1 MAPNAANGFVM
12 GSEHDHD
19 ENKQVSEEPLLE
31 DENRDGEHEKILS
44 EDIVIIHSEIH
55 SRSSS
60 SSSSS
65 SSYSS
70 PPKHLPE
77 TDSPPVQVMDRDDNS
92 NYDPDRIPSSV
103 FETSK
108 SNLQADWSCASNESL
123 FSIHIGRN
131 SFTVDAMKSGE
142 LYKSGEL
149 LAYSPELPM
158 PPPPGKESD
167 PLVESKKVVDSDDD
181 DEKEEQPP
189 AVSWKTP
196 TKSYRSNRS
205 SNSTH
210 SFSFPILAG
219 AASDSASVET
229 GEKKKQEKQSEET
242 KPPAEVE
249 NQKNSTI
256 FWKVSVNQV
265 IIVEPKKLRSNFRR
279 EGDERERE
287 TPPEICVGTKRF
299 PITAQR
305 NYSCNPAIGGF
316 VLKHEWRNTM
326 WKELIE
332 WERNLVVPRPEYQS
346 IEQGEKE
353 VVPVAGGLDSMILA
367 ALLDQCLD
375 PKYEVDLLNVSFD
388 GANAPD
394 RISAKAGIKE
404 LKKIAPLRRY
414 KSEARILLVGAGADE
429 QCAGYGRHRTK
440 CRNGSWVALDQE
452 MKLDMQRIWKR
463 NLGRDDRRIA
473 DNGKEARFPFLD
485 EDVIK
490 TLLDIPLWEIA
501 DLEQPSGKGDKKILR
516 QVAKLLGLPEIAK
529 MPKRAIQKV
538 LSLLTRT
545 LQTPDL
551 YGAIELKE
559 TGLLKEYLFGD
570 NTKLSYLRIAEHH
583 SLLRTWLCVSVYH
596 CMSSVFD
603 VQAIQIHQKLV
614 GVGVEP
620 NVILTTN
627 INPKFVG
634 DGDKLAETYTATGS
648 GEAPVNQNAYTQ

>member
-1 MAPNAANGFVM
+1 MLFQVLLNFVRFLQFCPNA
-12 GSEHDHD
+12 D
-19 ENKQVSEEPLLE
+19 K
-31 DENRDGEHEKILS
+31 
-44 EDIVIIHSEIH
+44 
-55 SRSSS
+55 
-60 SSSSS
+60 
-65 SSYSS
+65 
-70 PPKHLPE
+70 
-77 TDSPPVQVMDRDDNS
+77 
-92 NYDPDRIPSSV
+92 
-103 FETSK
+103 
-108 SNLQADWSCASNESL
+108 
-123 FSIHIGRN
+123 
-131 SFTVDAMKSGE
+131 
-142 LYKSGEL
+142 
-149 LAYSPELPM
+149 
-158 PPPPGKESD
+158 
-167 PLVESKKVVDSDDD
+167 
-181 DEKEEQPP
+181 
-189 AVSWKTP
+189 
-196 TKSYRSNRS
+196 
-205 SNSTH
+205 
-210 SFSFPILAG
+210 
-219 AASDSASVET
+219 
-229 GEKKKQEKQSEET
+229 
-242 KPPAEVE
+242 
-249 NQKNSTI
+249 
-256 FWKVSVNQV
+256 
-265 IIVEPKKLRSNFRR
+265 
-279 EGDERERE
+279 
-287 TPPEICVGTKRF
+287 
-299 PITAQR
+299 
-305 NYSCNPAIGGF
+305 
-316 VLKHEWRNTM
+316 
-326 WKELIE
+326 
-332 WERNLVVPRPEYQS
+332 
-346 IEQGEKE
+346 GEKE

-404 LKKIAPLRRY
+404 LKKIAPIRDKACHDLNIGTALWLAARGKIKQY

>member
-31 DENRDGEHEKILS
+31 DENRDGEHKKILS
-44 EDIVIIHSEIH
+44 EDIVIIHSETH

-92 NYDPDRIPSSV
+92 NYDPGRIPSSV

-167 PLVESKKVVDSDDD
+167 PLVESSAKVVDSDDD
-181 DEKEEQPP
+181 EKEQPP

-219 AASDSASVET
+219 AASDSASVEK
-229 GEKKKQEKQSEET
+229 GEQKKQEKQSEET

-249 NQKNSTI
+249 NQKNSTMC
-256 FWKVSVNQV
+256 VSSLRLS
-265 IIVEPKKLRSNFRR
+265 IVMSLMTVDQWDHRRLSDLFLNEPSLKPLPRVLVVSSLIHIVSNVSRRISPVTKEASFKLSTGRR
-279 EGDERERE
+279 RERERDTAGDMCGVRIE
-287 TPPEICVGTKRF
+287 LSTPLLEPRFEQCRRKEDSSSTNNLF
-299 PITAQR
+299 PIVIQPLVEGVLL
-305 NYSCNPAIGGF
+305 NF
-316 VLKHEWRNTM
+316 VRFLQFCPNVISLARFSFR
-326 WKELIE
+326 I
-332 WERNLVVPRPEYQS
+332 LVVLNESVRRRTS
-346 IEQGEKE
+346 LHTIFQGEQE
-353 VVPVAGGLDSMILA
+353 VVPVAVLFSGGLDSVILA
-367 ALLDQCLD
+367 ALLDQCLY

-394 RISAKAGIKE
+394 RISAKAGVKE
-404 LKKIAPLRRY
+404 LKKIAPLRRW
-414 KSEARILLVGAGADE
+414 KLVKTSIRDKACHDLNIGTALWLAARGDGWIHKERENQTVEYCL
-429 QCAGYGRHRTK
+429 HRTK
-440 CRNGSWVALDQE
+440 YRNGSWVALDQE

-463 NLGRDDRRIA
+463 NLGRDDRCIA

-516 QVAKLLGLPEIAK
+516 QVAKLLGLPEDA
-529 MPKRAIQKV
+529 
-538 LSLLTRT
+538 
-545 LQTPDL
+545 
-551 YGAIELKE
+551 
-559 TGLLKEYLFGD
+559 
-570 NTKLSYLRIAEHH
+570 
-583 SLLRTWLCVSVYH
+583 
-596 CMSSVFD
+596 
-603 VQAIQIHQKLV
+603 
-614 GVGVEP
+614 
-620 NVILTTN
+620 
-627 INPKFVG
+627 
-634 DGDKLAETYTATGS
+634 
-648 GEAPVNQNAYTQ
+648 

>member
-1 MAPNAANGFVM
+1 M

-31 DENRDGEHEKILS
+31 DENRDGEHKKILS
-44 EDIVIIHSEIH
+44 EDIVIIHSETH

-167 PLVESKKVVDSDDD
+167 PLVESSAKVVDSDDD
-181 DEKEEQPP
+181 EKEQPP

-242 KPPAEVE
+242 TKQPAEVE

-256 FWKVSVNQV
+256 
-265 IIVEPKKLRSNFRR
+265 PKKLRSKFRR
-279 EGDERERE
+279 EGDERERDTAGDMCGVRIE
-287 TPPEICVGTKRF
+287 LSTPLLEPRFEQHFSRMSYVLKKKKMLYTK
-299 PITAQR
+299 
-305 NYSCNPAIGGF
+305 CLMF
-316 VLKHEWRNTM
+316 VL
-326 WKELIE
+326 
-332 WERNLVVPRPEYQS
+332 
-346 IEQGEKE
+346 
-353 VVPVAGGLDSMILA
+353 LA
-367 ALLDQCLD
+367 
-375 PKYEVDLLNVSFD
+375 
-388 GANAPD
+388 
-394 RISAKAGIKE
+394 
-404 LKKIAPLRRY
+404 
-414 KSEARILLVGAGADE
+414 
-429 QCAGYGRHRTK
+429 
-440 CRNGSWVALDQE
+440 
-452 MKLDMQRIWKR
+452 
-463 NLGRDDRRIA
+463 
-473 DNGKEARFPFLD
+473 
-485 EDVIK
+485 
-490 TLLDIPLWEIA
+490 
-501 DLEQPSGKGDKKILR
+501 
-516 QVAKLLGLPEIAK
+516 
-529 MPKRAIQKV
+529 
-538 LSLLTRT
+538 
-545 LQTPDL
+545 
-551 YGAIELKE
+551 
-559 TGLLKEYLFGD
+559 
-570 NTKLSYLRIAEHH
+570 
-583 SLLRTWLCVSVYH
+583 
-596 CMSSVFD
+596 
-603 VQAIQIHQKLV
+603 
-614 GVGVEP
+614 
-620 NVILTTN
+620 
-627 INPKFVG
+627 
-634 DGDKLAETYTATGS
+634 
-648 GEAPVNQNAYTQ
+648 

>member
-31 DENRDGEHEKILS
+31 DENRDGEHKKILS
-44 EDIVIIHSEIH
+44 EDIVIIHSETH

-92 NYDPDRIPSSV
+92 NYDPGRIPSSV

-167 PLVESKKVVDSDDD
+167 PLVESSAKVVDSDDD
-181 DEKEEQPP
+181 EKEQPP

-242 KPPAEVE
+242 TKQPAEVE

-256 FWKVSVNQV
+256 
-265 IIVEPKKLRSNFRR
+265 PKKLRSNFRR

-287 TPPEICVGTKRF
+287 TPPEICAAFGD
-299 PITAQR
+299 
-305 NYSCNPAIGGF
+305 
-316 VLKHEWRNTM
+316 
-326 WKELIE
+326 
-332 WERNLVVPRPEYQS
+332 
-346 IEQGEKE
+346 KE
-353 VVPVAGGLDSMILA
+353 VVPVAVLFSGGLDSVILA
-367 ALLDQCLD
+367 ALLDQCLYL
-375 PKYEVDLLNVSFD
+375 KYEVDLLNVSFD
-388 GANAPD
+388 GANAPE
-394 RISAKAGIKE
+394 RLHRLLLFYPLSPSVNANVLAGGNLSKLAFE
-404 LKKIAPLRRY
+404 TKTKTRNSNCFSL
-414 KSEARILLVGAGADE
+414 
-429 QCAGYGRHRTK
+429 CALFS
-440 CRNGSWVALDQE
+440 N
-452 MKLDMQRIWKR
+452 
-463 NLGRDDRRIA
+463 
-473 DNGKEARFPFLD
+473 ARFPFLD

-516 QVAKLLGLPEIAK
+516 QSEDVPRPAA
-529 MPKRAIQKV
+529 R
-538 LSLLTRT
+538 
-545 LQTPDL
+545 
-551 YGAIELKE
+551 
-559 TGLLKEYLFGD
+559 
-570 NTKLSYLRIAEHH
+570 LR
-583 SLLRTWLCVSVYH
+583 R
-596 CMSSVFD
+596 SSVSSSR
-603 VQAIQIHQKLV
+603 AS
-614 GVGVEP
+614 
-620 NVILTTN
+620 
-627 INPKFVG
+627 
-634 DGDKLAETYTATGS
+634 GS
-648 GEAPVNQNAYTQ
+648 SHEQNSVPAYIPAPAPAAPP